1 MTQNQEARKYIWN
14 WQRRCSELNKRGLG
28 KGLSALIPMDDKEQ
42 ENVQDIKISEIKANK
57 NQPRKKFDEE
67 KIRELSDSI
76 KEHGVLQP
84 IIVRKK
90 DGGYELVAGERRWRA
105 AQKAGIEKIP
115 AIIKDLSDA
124 DVMEIAL
131 IENLQREDLNPLE
144 EAEAY
149 KKLIDEFGMTQ
160 EELSKRVGKSRSQIA
175 NTVRL
180 LNLDEEIKKLISE
193 EKLTAG
199 HARALLAIEN
209 KKERLKLAKKISEE
223 NMSVRQTEETIKIKT
238 QKKSKNK
245 KDQEINPAFIEISEK
260 LQKTLGTRVKIK
272 GSEKRGK
279 IEIEFYSEDELERI
293 LETIVQ

>member
-1 MTQNQEARKYIWN
+1 M
-14 WQRRCSELNKRGLG
+14 NKRGLG
-28 KGLSALIPMDDKEQ
+28 KGLGALIPELDKNE
-42 ENVQDIKISEIKANK
+42 ENVQEVPVNEIKVNL
-57 NQPRKKFDEE
+57 NQPRKHFDEQKLE
-67 KIRELSDSI
+67 ELAESI
-76 KEHGVLQP
+76 KQHGVLQP
-84 IIVRKK
+84 LILRKK
-90 DGGYELVAGERRWRA
+90 SSGYELVAGERRWRA
-105 AQKAGIEKIP
+105 ARKAGIEKIP
-115 AIIKDLSDA
+115 AVIKDLSDS

-144 EAEAY
+144 EAAAY

-180 LNLDEEIKKLISE
+180 LNLEEEIQMLISE

-199 HARALLAIEN
+199 HARALLSIED
-209 KKERLKLAKKISEE
+209 KRERLRLAKKISED
-223 NMSVRQTEETIKIKT
+223 NMSVRQTEETVKIETREKR
-238 QKKSKNK
+238 KNK
-245 KDQEINPAFIEISEK
+245 KVDDINPAFIDISEK
-260 LQKTLGTRVKIK
+260 LQRALGTRVKVK

>member
-1 MTQNQEARKYIWN
+1 M
-14 WQRRCSELNKRGLG
+14 NKRGLG

-42 ENVQDIKISEIKANK
+42 ENVKDIKISEIRANK

-199 HARALLAIEN
+199 HARALLAIED
-209 KKERLKLAKKISEE
+209 KKERLKIAKKISES
-223 NMSVRQTEETIKIKT
+223 NMSVRETEETVKIKT
-238 QKKSKNK
+238 HEKKKNK
-245 KDQEINPAFIEISEK
+245 NQEINPVFIDITEK
-260 LQKTLGTRVKIK
+260 LQRALGTRVKVK
-272 GSEKRGK
+272 GTEKRGK
-279 IEIEFYSEDELERI
+279 IEIEYYSEDELERI
-293 LETIVQ
+293 LETIAE